1 MNLSPYKFVLL
12 YPEIYFEMISI
23 LYIYIVDSQK
33 YTNVLSF
40 FIEKP
45 KEYDR
50 EYFIVIGFYSMR
62 EINNY

>member
-1 MNLSPYKFVLL
+1 MIRIL
-12 YPEIYFEMISI
+12 YI
-23 LYIYIVDSQK
+23 YIYIVDSQK

-50 EYFIVIGFYSMR
+50 YFYRDWFLFDER
-62 EINNY
+62 N